1 MAYPLMLYRDGWRAD
16 DHVTVNDEAEEAAAE
31 GYQRLDMAALKN
43 GGPLVPAGA
52 PVAAPEPAEPVKRGP
67 GRPRKV
73 QP

>member
-1 MAYPLMLYRDGWRAD
+1 MAYPLMLYRDGWRVD

-31 GYQRLDMAALKN
+31 GYQRLDMAAVKN
-43 GGPLVPAGA
+43 GGPMADS
-52 PVAAPEPAEPVKRGP
+52 EPVRRGP